1 LTKSPIKSKTR
12 LKNSKNTKTVTGG
25 LGLTDLEEIRRRK
38 MLEMQQRAQQQAAEA
53 EKEEQLRRQFEIQK
67 RQLLMK
73 ILTPEA
79 RGRLANL
86 RLTRP
91 EFVEQIELQLI
102 QLAQAGQIRSKITD
116 KQLKELLRRV
126 SGKKRDIRIV
136 RR

>member
-1 LTKSPIKSKTR
+1 LTKSHTKPKTR
-12 LKNSKNTKTVTGG
+12 LISKGVNGG
-25 LGLTDLEEIRRRK
+25 LIKVTDLEEIRRRK
-38 MLEMQQRAQQQAAEA
+38 MLELQQRAQQQAAEA
-53 EKEEQLRRQFEIQK
+53 QKEEQLRQQFEIQK

-79 RGRLANL
+79 RSRLANL

-116 KQLKELLRRV
+116 EQLKELLRRV
-126 SGKKRDIRIV
+126 SGKKRDIKIV

>member
-1 LTKSPIKSKTR
+1 
-12 LKNSKNTKTVTGG
+12 
-25 LGLTDLEEIRRRK
+25 
-38 MLEMQQRAQQQAAEA
+38 MLELQQRAQQQAVEA
-53 EKEEQLRRQFEIQK
+53 EKEEQLRQQFEIQK

-79 RGRLANL
+79 RSRLANL

-116 KQLKELLRRV
+116 EQLKELLRRV
-126 SGKKRDIRIV
+126 SGKKRDIKIV

>member
-1 LTKSPIKSKTR
+1 M
-12 LKNSKNTKTVTGG
+12 
-25 LGLTDLEEIRRRK
+25 TDLEEIRRKK

-79 RGRLANL
+79 RSRLANL

-102 QLAQAGQIRSKITD
+102 QLARAGQLRSKITD

-126 SGKKRDIRIV
+126 TSKKRDIRIV